1 MFAAIKIDLA
11 NGDIKGI
18 KLALKLDVE
27 LNSIKDL
34 ARGLIFYGFVD
45 KSTCKYA
52 IPFLFFFFFRG
63 NFFYHREKDSR
74 IRRYFRTVHQKIQLS
89 TINQRQFNEM
99 NIFFPSQQFLSYLPI
114 IKIHVYM
121 FHPINTE
128 DIYIF
133 FLHVFQ
139 IKKKICFSFSIKLV
153 FEICP

>member
-52 IPFLFFFFFRG
+52 IPFLFFFFLQ
-63 NFFYHREKDSR
+63 RE
-74 IRRYFRTVHQKIQLS
+74 F
-89 TINQRQFNEM
+89 
-99 NIFFPSQQFLSYLPI
+99 FLSSRKRQSDSTVFSYRTS
-114 IKIHVYM
+114 KNTT
-121 FHPINTE
+121 FHDKSTS
-128 DIYIF
+128 
-133 FLHVFQ
+133 V
-139 IKKKICFSFSIKLV
+139 
-153 FEICP
+153 

>member
-52 IPFLFFFFFRG
+52 IPFLFFFFAEG
-63 NFFYHREKDSR
+63 
-74 IRRYFRTVHQKIQLS
+74 
-89 TINQRQFNEM
+89 
-99 NIFFPSQQFLSYLPI
+99 IFFI
-114 IKIHVYM
+114 IAKKTVG
-121 FHPINTE
+121 F
-128 DIYIF
+128 DGIF
-133 FLHVFQ
+133 VPY
-139 IKKKICFSFSIKLV
+139 IKKYNF
-153 FEICP
+153 PR

>member
-52 IPFLFFFFFRG
+52 IPFLFFFFIIA
-63 NFFYHREKDSR
+63 KK
-74 IRRYFRTVHQKIQLS
+74 TVG
-89 TINQRQFNEM
+89 FDG
-99 NIFFPSQQFLSYLPI
+99 IFVPY
-114 IKIHVYM
+114 
-121 FHPINTE
+121 
-128 DIYIF
+128 
-133 FLHVFQ
+133 
-139 IKKKICFSFSIKLV
+139 IKKYNF
-153 FEICP
+153 PR